1 MQHRTQQNQ
10 LLQRLGGASVLFIA
24 LAGLL
29 DLVANQLATAK
40 ASPTGPTDAYLA
52 YLQANPFLWQTML
65 LWATSALLGMVGVQ
79 AVARRLEPYQPVWAG
94 IARTWG
100 IGALLV
106 SALFDLLSRLPFYLA
121 RTLPPSA
128 MEAWLGARG
137 AFLQVPVAVG
147 MVQMLLLA
155 LLGLSLGMAS
165 RSGGVSRVTCSL
177 SFGYGATY
185 LLILLLG
192 PGLGL
197 NTPVQGVL
205 SALAPFLQLGW
216 LIWAGVELIRFP
228 DPVEGAPSQA
238 A

>member
-1 MQHRTQQNQ
+1 MQQSAQQYR

-29 DLVANQLATAK
+29 DLVANRLATERAG
-40 ASPTGPTDAYLA
+40 AFGPTAAYLA
-52 YLQANPFLWQTML
+52 FLQANPFLWQTML

-100 IGALLV
+100 VSALLV
-106 SALFDLLSRLPFYLA
+106 SALFDLLSRLPFHLA
-121 RTLPPSA
+121 RSLSPEV
-128 MEAWLGARG
+128 EALLGTRG
-137 AFLQVPVAVG
+137 AFLQVQTAFG

-165 RSGGVSRVTCSL
+165 RSGGLSKVTCSL
-177 SFGYGATY
+177 SFGYGVTY
-185 LLILLLG
+185 LLLVLLG

-197 NTPVQGVL
+197 STPVQGVL
-205 SALAPFLQLGW
+205 TALAPFLQVGW
-216 LIWAGVELIRFP
+216 LIWSGVELIRFP
-228 DPVEGAPSQA
+228 NPVEGASAPVT
-238 A
+238 